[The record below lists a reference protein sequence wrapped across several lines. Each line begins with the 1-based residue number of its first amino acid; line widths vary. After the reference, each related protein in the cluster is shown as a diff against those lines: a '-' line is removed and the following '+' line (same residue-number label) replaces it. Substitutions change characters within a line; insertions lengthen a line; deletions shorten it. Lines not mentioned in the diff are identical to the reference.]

1 MRRVAT
7 TWNTM
12 PIQVN
17 WNSSVMATDT
27 GSMVSAKLYSTQV
40 VHVARPSPSK
50 DSTRLGDSGTGRLPR
65 TVSAAKATANS
76 SAPKNA
82 WLAAVWVH
90 DNPSASLHLIV
101 AAITP

>member
-1 MRRVAT
+1 MTAAATISARRGLRRVAT

-65 TVSAAKATANS
+65 TVSAS
-76 SAPKNA
+76 
-82 WLAAVWVH
+82 
-90 DNPSASLHLIV
+90 
-101 AAITP
+101 